1 VSAVQ
6 PALSIELCRE
16 TQRWFC
22 PAGVVVD
29 ELEVLDKFAQVA
41 VSTAGIMVEEDILRL
56 GMQLDSRYKLV
67 PAEASKA
74 TCELLGIDTAAG
86 KPEPSPNQART
97 RGILRYSK
105 VRCKVRS
112 GLRHGRRHYFHD
124 SGACRMLH
132 VCVAS

>member
-1 VSAVQ
+1 MSSVQ
-6 PALSIELCRE
+6 PALSIELFRE

-67 PAEASKA
+67 PAEAAKA

-86 KPEPSPNQART
+86 KPEPSPNQ
-97 RGILRYSK
+97 GYIK
-105 VRCKVRS
+105 V
-112 GLRHGRRHYFHD
+112 L
-124 SGACRMLH
+124 
-132 VCVAS
+132 